1 MMEAQKSQMM
11 SGPGA
16 MRGGRG
22 GPMMRGVGG
31 GRPGPYDR
39 MAGPQMGR
47 GYGAYGPAAVRGS
60 RNVKSEFF
68 PNLVKCFYC
77 YCLFLN
83 IILLQQKMY
92 NVATQ
97 L

>member
-47 GYGAYGPAAVRGS
+47 GYGAYGPAAIRGS

-68 PNLVKCFYC
+68 LK
-77 YCLFLN
+77 LGEIFLCVFETGN
-83 IILLQQKMY
+83 Q
-92 NVATQ
+92 
-97 L
+97 